1 MKTLLAAIATAA
13 FAAGAAADSFYHGF
27 AEGNPD
33 LDAYSATTD
42 SVVGVQPGVGDS
54 LKWHQG
60 LAAGKD
66 NLFGTPR
73 DSGDQS
79 LSKYPNIYGAF
90 GEP

>member
-27 AEGNPD
+27 GKDNPD
-33 LDAYSATTD
+33 LEAYQATTN

-54 LKWHQG
+54 LKWHPG
-60 LAAGKD
+60 FEAGKD

-73 DSGDQS
+73 DRGDQS
-79 LSKYPNIYGAF
+79 SSKYPNIYGAF